1 MQAVPAKFAVG
12 GLVAVVATIAACA
25 PVEPAYLDS
34 PGVRRFGVTVSSVGG
49 CSTAA
54 VAGLSAQLI
63 AEQNCLRPGVLQSF
77 AGTPNLVVPSY
88 VNAMLEPPA
97 VVALQTAAAAASE
110 PIEINSAFRTLAQQY
125 LLKKWEG
132 TCGITIAATPGSS
145 NHETGLALD
154 VDNHAAV
161 QAALESAG
169 WKWFGAGDAV
179 HFDYQGAGTVDLR
192 DDSVLGFQRLWN
204 RNHPEDTVTLD
215 GSYGPQTASRLGQ
228 SPAEGFPIGAECDP
242 ATDLGA
248 PADLAMRSDL
258 LTTAADLATRDD
270 LAPSNAPPDLAPA
283 IVEGRTVYGGCDLAA
298 SSRAVSLTS
307 LAWTALALW
316 LARRRL
322 RAQ

>member
-1 MQAVPAKFAVG
+1 MTV
-12 GLVAVVATIAACA
+12 AACA
-25 PVEPAYLDS
+25 PVEPAYLEP
-34 PGVRRFGVTVSSVGG
+34 PGVRRFGVTVNSIGG

-63 AEQNCLRPGVLQSF
+63 DEQNCLRPGVLQSF

-97 VVALQTAAAAASE
+97 VTALQNAAAAASE

-154 VDNHAAV
+154 VDNHTAV
-161 QAALESAG
+161 QAALEGAG
-169 WKWFGAGDAV
+169 WQWFGSGDAV
-179 HFDYQGAGTVDLR
+179 HFDYHGAGTVDLR

-204 RNHPEDTVTLD
+204 RNHPEDTLALD

-242 ATDLGA
+242 VTDLGT
-248 PADLAMRSDL
+248 PADLVTRNDL
-258 LTTAADLATRDD
+258 VVTTSD
-270 LAPSNAPPDLAPA
+270 LAPRADLGEPSEPPDLASS
-283 IVEGRTVYGGCDLAA
+283 IVEGRTVYGGCDLTA
-298 SSRAVSLTS
+298 SSRASLMS
-307 LAWTALALW
+307 LAWTAFALW